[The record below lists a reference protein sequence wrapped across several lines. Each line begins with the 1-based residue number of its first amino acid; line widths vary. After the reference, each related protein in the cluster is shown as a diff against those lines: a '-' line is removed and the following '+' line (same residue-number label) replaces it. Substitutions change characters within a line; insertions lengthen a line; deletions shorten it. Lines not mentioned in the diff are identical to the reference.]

1 MSTFRAVPSEIDFS
15 VNDHQIL
22 ELWKSRRVFKR
33 SEELHANAG
42 RPYVFYD
49 GPPGTNGRPHIGHIM
64 QSALKDVWPR
74 YKTMRGY
81 TAKRKA
87 GWDTHGLPV
96 ELTAEAELH
105 LKSKREIESFGVAKF
120 VDHCRNTVLRFRDD
134 WVAAITRLGRFC
146 DFENDY
152 LTMSNDF
159 IQSDWWVMHRA
170 WEQGLLYK
178 DYKILPY
185 CARCGTGLSSH
196 EVAQGYRDIT
206 ELTITAK
213 FPLVDDA
220 SVSMLAWTTTPWT
233 LLGNTALCV
242 GPEIE
247 YSVVRMASGEGVILA
262 SALIEKNAKGLGADF
277 TVEKTV
283 LGRDLIGRPYS
294 PLWPSEHW
302 TQDGRIHE
310 VVADPYVT
318 TEDGTGI
325 VHLALYGEDD
335 FRLIKQGGFKRIQHV
350 GPDGVIGPL
359 GPDAYRGRFFK
370 EPELDVDI
378 VKDLA
383 QRGRLF
389 DKYRNEHSY
398 PHCWRCRTPLM
409 YFAKSSWF
417 IKTTALRDQM
427 LAANAEIR
435 WYPEHIKD
443 GRFGK
448 WLENNVDWAVSR
460 DRYWG
465 SPINIWANVADP
477 DDRRCYSSVAELQKA
492 GAILESTGGA
502 VPDDLDLHI
511 PAIDDVVVPGE
522 NGAVYR
528 RETGVLDCWFNA
540 GIMPWG
546 QYGYPAKAGSAEEFA
561 GQYPADFICEA
572 IDQTRGWFYT
582 LLAAS
587 TLVTGKSSFR
597 NVICT
602 ELILDT
608 NGKKM
613 SKSVGN
619 VIDPLPLV
627 EKFGADAVRWTFYD
641 SDPWQVKRYA
651 DDLPREALRA
661 IFIPIWNCYSFFVTY
676 ANLDGWDPRKTAPSQ
691 QAELDR
697 WILSALRGCEARVV
711 AGLESYDIR
720 EVSAAIREFVEGLS
734 NWYIRRSRR
743 RFWKS
748 ENDGDKAAAYCTLYE
763 VLVTLSQLIAP
774 LAPFLA
780 ETIYQNLVYDLDSTA
795 PDSVHLTSWPN
806 LEHLLREPDLE
817 QEIAV
822 IQEAASL
829 ARALRV
835 EHDLK
840 VRQPLGR
847 LLLVPQD
854 PTIAGR
860 LEHHLGTLL
869 EEVNVKAVQLVA
881 DSADFVTVTLK
892 PNWPRLGPRYG
903 KLMKPL
909 GAAITALGSDAIR
922 DLRSGKSV
930 PLTVEEQPVTLEPDD
945 VAIVSTAK
953 PGLAAQ
959 SGSNAT
965 VALSTE
971 LTPELIAEGHARE
984 LVSVVQ
990 RHRKSEGYEISDQI
1004 ELTVTAPPE
1013 LKRALERNEE
1023 LIARECLIKVL
1034 SLREGAPS
1042 AGIEVNGYLAMIE
1055 SRKVV
1060 A

>member
-1 MSTFRAVPSEIDFS
+1 MSTFRPVPTEIDFS
-15 VNDHQIL
+15 ANDHTIL
-22 ELWKSRRVFKR
+22 QLWKDRRVFKR
-33 SEELHANAG
+33 SEELNAKG
-42 RPYVFYD
+42 GKPYVFYD

-74 YKTMRGY
+74 YKTMRGF

-96 ELTAEAELH
+96 ELTAEAELQ
-105 LKSKREIESFGVAKF
+105 LKSKREIESFGVDKF
-120 VDHCRNTVLRFRDD
+120 VDHCRKTVLRFRSD
-134 WVAAITRLGRFC
+134 WVNAMTRLGRFC
-146 DFENDY
+146 DFDNDY
-152 LTMSNDF
+152 LTMSSDF
-159 IQSDWWVMHRA
+159 IQSDWWVMQRA

-196 EVAQGYRDIT
+196 EVAQGYRDVT

-213 FPLVDDA
+213 FPFLDDP

-247 YSVVRMASGEGVILA
+247 YSLVRLATGEGVILA
-262 SALIEKNAKGLGADF
+262 SALVEKNAKGLGSGYSI
-277 TVEKTV
+277 EKTF
-283 LGRDLIGRPYS
+283 LGQELIGRRYS
-294 PLWPSEHW
+294 ALWSADHW
-302 TQDGRIHE
+302 PQDGRVHE
-310 VVADPYVT
+310 VVGDSYVT

-325 VHLALYGEDD
+325 VHLAMYGEDD

-350 GPDGVIGPL
+350 GADGIIGPL
-359 GPDAYRGRFFK
+359 GPDTFQGRFFK

-383 QRGRLF
+383 ARGRLF
-389 DKYRNEHSY
+389 DKYRHEHSY
-398 PHCWRCRTPLM
+398 PHCWRCGTPLM

-417 IKTTALRDQM
+417 IKTTALRDKM
-427 LAANAEIR
+427 LAANAEIK
-435 WYPEHIKD
+435 WYPEHIRD

-465 SPINIWANVADP
+465 SPINIWTNESDP
-477 DDRRCYSSVAELQKA
+477 DDRRCYASVAELQKA
-492 GAILESTGGA
+492 GAFLESTGGP
-502 VPDDLDLHI
+502 VPADLDLHI
-511 PAIDDVVVPGE
+511 PAIDDVVIRGE
-522 NGAVYR
+522 NGQLYR

-546 QYGYPAKAGSAEEFA
+546 QYGYPAKEGSVEEFE

-587 TLVTGKSSFR
+587 TLVTGSSSFK

-613 SKSVGN
+613 SKSLGN

-651 DDLPREALRA
+651 EELPREALRA

-676 ANLDGWDPRKTAPSQ
+676 ANLDDWDPRKAGAAPR
-691 QAELDR
+691 AELDR
-697 WILSALRGCEARVV
+697 WILSSLRGCEAKIVE
-711 AGLESYDIR
+711 GLENYDIR
-720 EVSAAIREFVEGLS
+720 KVSAAMSEFVEGLS

-743 RFWKS
+743 RYWKS
-748 ENDGDKAAAYCTLYE
+748 ENDGDKAAAYSTLYE
-763 VLVTLSQLIAP
+763 VLVTLSKLMAP
-774 LAPFLA
+774 LCPFLA
-780 ETIYQNLVYDLDSTA
+780 ETIYQNLVHDLDSTT
-795 PDSVHLTSWPN
+795 PDSVHLAPWPN
-806 LEHLLREPDLE
+806 LQHLRQESELE
-817 QEIAV
+817 QEIGV

-840 VRQPLGR
+840 VRQPLQT
-847 LLLVPQD
+847 LLLVPQN
-854 PTIAGR
+854 PGIAAR
-860 LEHHLGTLL
+860 LERHLGTLL
-869 EEVNVKAVQLVA
+869 EEVNVKEARIVA

-892 PNWPRLGPRYG
+892 ANWPRLGPRYG
-903 KLMKPL
+903 KLMK
-909 GAAITALGSDAIR
+909 ALGTVIPTLGVDAVQR
-922 DLRSGKSV
+922 LRSGQSV
-930 PLTVEEQPVTLEPDD
+930 DVSVDGQSVTLEPDD
-945 VAIVSTAK
+945 VSIVSTAK
-953 PGLAAQ
+953 AGLAAQ
-959 SGSNAT
+959 SGSNVT

-971 LTPELIAEGHARE
+971 LTPALIAEGHARE
-984 LVSVVQ
+984 LVSVIQ

-1013 LKRALERNEE
+1013 LKIALETNEE
-1023 LIARECLIKVL
+1023 LITRECLVKSL
-1034 SLREGAPS
+1034 SLREGTPS
-1042 AGIEVNGYLAMIE
+1042 AGVDVNGFVTAVE
-1055 SRKVV
+1055 SRKV